1 MVVHLVYPV
10 ALHYVVQ
17 IECPVNLVIERVDAY
32 ACSVEITFVRG
43 TVVNL
48 RECPRVDI
56 EPVEL
61 GGREPTP
68 SVFII
73 SKVERV
79 FLRAGT

>member
-1 MVVHLVYPV
+1 M
-10 ALHYVVQ
+10 
-17 IECPVNLVIERVDAY
+17 DAY

-48 RECPRVDI
+48 CECPRVDI

-68 SVFII
+68 SVVII
-73 SKVERV
+73 SKVEHV